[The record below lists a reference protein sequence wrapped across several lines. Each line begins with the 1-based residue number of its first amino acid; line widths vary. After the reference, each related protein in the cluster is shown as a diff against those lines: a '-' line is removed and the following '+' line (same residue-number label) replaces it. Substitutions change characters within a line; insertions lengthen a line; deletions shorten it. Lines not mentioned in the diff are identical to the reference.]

1 MDKSKQKDI
10 WLLARNAL
18 YELEQAEINSVR
30 EKLRKIMELTKD
42 GSPRTL

>member
-1 MDKSKQKDI
+1 MQLKMEQSKLKDI

-30 EKLRKIMELTKD
+30 EKLRKIMELSED
-42 GSPRTL
+42 E